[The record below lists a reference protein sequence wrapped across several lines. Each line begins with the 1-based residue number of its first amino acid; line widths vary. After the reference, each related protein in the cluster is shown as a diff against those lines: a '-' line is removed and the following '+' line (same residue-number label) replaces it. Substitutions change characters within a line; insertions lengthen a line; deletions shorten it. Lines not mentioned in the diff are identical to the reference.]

1 MTGNRGSLTVECVD
15 PTKLDST
22 LVADVHDLL
31 KVAIGGRDVEPL
43 ESFKHSL
50 VRTDKLVPLLLV
62 AKKSNV
68 LVGAMFG
75 NYLTKLNA
83 GMVIY
88 AGVRSANR
96 GNGFYG
102 EMRHKLIKEF
112 HAQSHAH
119 AKKGV
124 DFVISELADTSLLM
138 EKYLHEWGAFVVDCE
153 YLQPAVQG
161 LQENVL
167 NLVIQPV
174 SIGRFEIELNMEN
187 ILSEIYREVYRVD
200 RLDRDDQFQSMI
212 QSLTLS
218 EVSG

>member
-1 MTGNRGSLTVECVD
+1 MTETRGCLTVESVD
-15 PTKLDST
+15 TTKLDLN
-22 LVADVHDLL
+22 LVADVHSLL
-31 KVAIGGRDVEPL
+31 KVAIGGRDVETL

-50 VRTDKLVPLLLV
+50 VVTDKLVPLLLV
-62 AKKSNV
+62 AKKGNV

-75 NYLTKLNA
+75 NYLTELNA

-119 AKKGV
+119 AKTGV
-124 DFVISELADTSLLM
+124 DFVISELADTSPLIG
-138 EKYLHEWGAFVVDCE
+138 KYLHEWGAFVVDCE

-174 SIGRFEIELNMEN
+174 SIGRIEIEFNMEN

-212 QSLTLS
+212 HSLTLS
-218 EVSG
+218 GVSG